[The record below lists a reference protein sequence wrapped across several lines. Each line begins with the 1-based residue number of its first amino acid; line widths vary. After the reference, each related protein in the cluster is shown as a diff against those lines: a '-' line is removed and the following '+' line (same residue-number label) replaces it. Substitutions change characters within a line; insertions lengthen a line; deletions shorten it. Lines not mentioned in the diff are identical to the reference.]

1 MEFRI
6 DPDHEISYRIRL
18 AKNYL
23 RDAEEAFLREDY
35 RNTVASSQLAAENAA
50 KAIIAVYRIPSWS
63 HDPSNELRELLSNMP
78 MNIRSFVEELA
89 EITESLAPEHG
100 RATYGEP
107 LQGLTPWEIYDRD
120 YAKKVLE
127 KARRA
132 IDLMRTVLKEIM
144 RREV

>member
-23 RDAEEAFLREDY
+23 RDAEEAFLRGDY
-35 RNTVASSQLAAENAA
+35 RSTVASSQLAAENAA

-89 EITESLAPEHG
+89 EITESLAPEYG

-107 LQGLTPWEIYDRD
+107 FRSCFEFHTGLYGLTLFFCYYHYMYSLSIQRLYLWL
-120 YAKKVLE
+120 VLC
-127 KARRA
+127 
-132 IDLMRTVLKEIM
+132 
-144 RREV
+144 

>member
-6 DPDHEISYRIRL
+6 DLDHEISYRIRL

-23 RDAEEAFLREDY
+23 RDAEEAFLRGDY

-89 EITESLAPEHG
+89 EITESLASEHG

-107 LQGLTPWEIYDRD
+107 LQRLTPWEIYDRD
-120 YAKKVLE
+120 YAKKVWRKLE
-127 KARRA
+127 ELL
-132 IDLMRTVLKEIM
+132 IL
-144 RREV
+144 

>member
-23 RDAEEAFLREDY
+23 RDAEEAFIRGDY
-35 RNTVASSQLAAENAA
+35 RNIVASSQLAAENAA

-63 HDPSNELRELLSNMP
+63 HDPSNELRELLSNMS

-89 EITESLAPEHG
+89 EITESLAPEYG

-120 YAKKVLE
+120 YAGKVLE
-127 KARRA
+127 KAR
-132 IDLMRTVLKEIM
+132 
-144 RREV
+144 

>member
-23 RDAEEAFLREDY
+23 RDAEEAFLRGDY
-35 RNTVASSQLAAENAA
+35 RNTVASSQLAAENVA

-63 HDPSNELRELLSNMP
+63 HDPSNELRELLTNMS

-89 EITESLAPEHG
+89 EITESLASEHG

-107 LQGLTPWEIYDRD
+107 LQGLTLWEIYDRD
-120 YAKKVLE
+120 YAKKVLRKLE
-127 KARRA
+127 ELL
-132 IDLMRTVLKEIM
+132 IL
-144 RREV
+144 

>member
-18 AKNYL
+18 AKRYL
-23 RDAEEAFLREDY
+23 RDAEEAFLRGDY
-35 RNTVASSQLAAENAA
+35 RNIVASSQLAAENAA

-63 HDPSNELRELLSNMP
+63 HDPSNELRELLTNMP

-89 EITESLAPEHG
+89 EITESLAPEYG

-120 YAKKVLE
+120 YAGKVLE
-127 KARRA
+127 KAR
-132 IDLMRTVLKEIM
+132 
-144 RREV
+144 